1 MAERTGVITFKGGP
15 LTLIGPEIKVGDT
28 APNFKLLNSSLQE
41 VTLDNFKGKTLI
53 ISVAPSL
60 DTPVCS
66 LQTQRFNKEIPQL
79 PAGVEVITVSAD
91 LPFAQARF
99 CGAEGIK
106 MMTLSDHRDMAAWSG
121 NGCEIPSHDASAHQP
136 DRRFPQAD
144 WPCRDGH
151 GRDEDRAAR
160 QLQNAHAPDRVRQ
173 AGTAGSQD

>member
-28 APNFKLLNSSLQE
+28 APNFKLLNNSLGE
-41 VTLDNFKGKTLI
+41 VTLDKFKGQTLI

-66 LQTQRFNKEIPQL
+66 LQTQRFNKEIPSL

-91 LPFAQARF
+91 LPFAQGRF

-106 MMTLSDHRDMAAWSG
+106 MLTLSDHRDMSFGDAYGTHIKELRLEARAVFVVGKDGKIKYAEIVKEVTEHPNYDAAL
-121 NGCEIPSHDASAHQP
+121 
-136 DRRFPQAD
+136 
-144 WPCRDGH
+144 
-151 GRDEDRAAR
+151 AA
-160 QLQNAHAPDRVRQ
+160 AKKA
-173 AGTAGSQD
+173 

>member
-28 APNFKLLNSSLQE
+28 APNFSVLNNSLGA
-41 VTLDNFKGKTLI
+41 VTLDNYKGKTLI

-66 LQTQRFNKEIPQL
+66 LQTQRFNKELANL
-79 PAGVEVITVSAD
+79 PAGVEVITISAD

-106 MMTLSDHRDMAAWSG
+106 MTVLSDHRDFSFG
-121 NGCEIPSHDASAHQP
+121 DAYGTHIKELRLETRSIFVVGKDGKIKHVEYVKEVTEHP
-136 DRRFPQAD
+136 DYDKAL
-144 WPCRDGH
+144 
-151 GRDEDRAAR
+151 AVAKA
-160 QLQNAHAPDRVRQ
+160 NA
-173 AGTAGSQD
+173 

>member
-1 MAERTGVITFKGGP
+1 MATERKGVITFKGGP

-28 APNFKLLNSSLQE
+28 APNFKLLNSGLE
-41 VTLDNFKGKTLI
+41 EITLDNFRGKTLI

-106 MMTLSDHRDMAAWSG
+106 MITLSDHRDMAFGDAYG
-121 NGCEIPSHDASAHQP
+121 THIKELRLEARAVFVVGKDGKIKHVEIVKEVTEHPNY
-136 DRRFPQAD
+136 
-144 WPCRDGH
+144 
-151 GRDEDRAAR
+151 DEALKAAKA
-160 QLQNAHAPDRVRQ
+160 NA
-173 AGTAGSQD
+173 